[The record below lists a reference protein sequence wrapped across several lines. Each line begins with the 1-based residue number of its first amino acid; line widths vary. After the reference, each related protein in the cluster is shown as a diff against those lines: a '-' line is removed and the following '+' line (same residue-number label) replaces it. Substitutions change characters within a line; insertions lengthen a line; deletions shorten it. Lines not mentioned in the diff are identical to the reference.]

1 MAVGNVS
8 DSQFNIYPPMND
20 KLYLKETYRH
30 IILVCSY
37 SY

>member
-8 DSQFNIYPPMND
+8 DSHYNIYPPMND
-20 KLYLKETYRH
+20 KLNLKEIYRL